1 MTAEKLIDIA
11 TDYIADKA
19 INAMEAKLDD
29 PELGAQ
35 MLDECTIM
43 QILLDHLIE
52 KAEEDEDDRE
62 YRVKAYFT
70 EVYLPRSYK
79 RMVVT
84 DPEEAQK
91 LLKEAKK
98 YYSSYKYLDRVV
110 LESREVGEWKEER

>member
-52 KAEEDEDDRE
+52 KAEEEDNRE

-70 EVYLPRSYK
+70 EVYPPRSYK
-79 RMVVT
+79 RKVT
-84 DPEEAQK
+84 TNLTEALR
-91 LLKEAKK
+91 LLKKAKE

-110 LESREVGEWKEER
+110 LESRKVGEWKEER